1 MRKEATGIDKELLR
15 VIGNILNI
23 CQMKTIQLIR
33 LI

>member
-15 VIGNILNI
+15 VIGKILNI
-23 CQMKTIQLIR
+23 CKMKTIQLIR